1 MVAGTQLGLRG
12 NREQEQADQ
21 PAKSAV
27 SNGCHVAVSEMPG
40 LRPSWLLI
48 GAQQVQSGTERTSH
62 EQDRWWNGSS
72 SP

>member
-40 LRPSWLLI
+40 LRPSWLLDW
-48 GAQQVQSGTERTSH
+48 GTA
-62 EQDRWWNGSS
+62 
-72 SP
+72 SPIWYGENIP